1 MREAE
6 MVCSG
11 ASAIPPDGDRAVGTT
26 APAVGN
32 VAPKSDIGL
41 ETIATAARHGSRCY
55 AKVGGDLVIRPI
67 FHQDQARIEAHIFIA
82 FLAYCLQVTLALQLK
97 PRAAHSRA

>member
-1 MREAE
+1 

-32 VAPKSDIGL
+32 VAPKPDIGL
-41 ETIATAARHGSRCY
+41 ETIALPLDTGADASRRVLPAASAPVLLKCTCTSLAGP
-55 AKVGGDLVIRPI
+55 DLIGR
-67 FHQDQARIEAHIFIA
+67 D
-82 FLAYCLQVTLALQLK
+82 LQRNA
-97 PRAAHSRA
+97 SEN

>member
-1 MREAE
+1 

-32 VAPKSDIGL
+32 VAPKPDMGL
-41 ETIATAARHGSRCY
+41 ETIALRSTREPMPVVECC
-55 AKVGGDLVIRPI
+55 P
-67 FHQDQARIEAHIFIA
+67 
-82 FLAYCLQVTLALQLK
+82 LQVHLYFSSAPVLLWQDRT
-97 PRAAHSRA
+97 

>member
-41 ETIATAARHGSRCY
+41 ETIALPLDTGADEAAPLE
-55 AKVGGDLVIRPI
+55 V
-67 FHQDQARIEAHIFIA
+67 
-82 FLAYCLQVTLALQLK
+82 
-97 PRAAHSRA
+97 

>member
-1 MREAE
+1 

-11 ASAIPPDGDRAVGTT
+11 ASAIPPDGDRAVGAT

-41 ETIATAARHGSRCY
+41 ETIATAARHGSRRQSSSAARCRCTCTSL
-55 AKVGGDLVIRPI
+55 AGPDLIGR
-67 FHQDQARIEAHIFIA
+67 D
-82 FLAYCLQVTLALQLK
+82 LQRNA
-97 PRAAHSRA
+97 SEN

>member
-1 MREAE
+1 

-32 VAPKSDIGL
+32 VAPKSDIR
-41 ETIATAARHGSRCY
+41 T
-55 AKVGGDLVIRPI
+55 GDDRNCRSTREPMPVVECCP
-67 FHQDQARIEAHIFIA
+67 
-82 FLAYCLQVTLALQLK
+82 LQVHLYFFLWQDRT
-97 PRAAHSRA
+97 

>member
-41 ETIATAARHGSRCY
+41 ETIALPLDTGADASRRVLPAAG
-55 AKVGGDLVIRPI
+55 APVLLW
-67 FHQDQARIEAHIFIA
+67 QDR
-82 FLAYCLQVTLALQLK
+82 T
-97 PRAAHSRA
+97 